1 MPIATTTPVVAV
13 VSPKGGNGKT
23 TIAVNLAAALARH
36 QPTVLLDLDV
46 HFGDVEYA
54 LRLHPLLRLDDV
66 LIRHQTSSK
75 TDIASLLAEHGAS
88 LGVLCAPVE
97 PIAADHLSAV
107 DTLALVDGY
116 IALGRPT
123 VLDTGA
129 GVDDFSIGAIERATH
144 TVLVTTTDV
153 PSVQAGRKLIDAL
166 ATIAVDPG
174 QMCLAVNR
182 STADTGLSVSDVEAV
197 LGLDAAISIP
207 DDARITSS
215 MNLGSPIIDAH
226 PNVPA
231 ARSFQRFA
239 DAMLGVGGDDR
250 RHRFTLS
257 GRRT

>member
-1 MPIATTTPVVAV
+1 MPVTTTTPVVAV

-23 TIAVNLAAALARH
+23 TIAVNLAAALARR

-66 LIRHQTSSK
+66 LIRHQTSAK
-75 TDIASLLAEHGAS
+75 TDIASLLTEHGTS
-88 LGVLCAPVE
+88 LEVLCAPSE
-97 PIAADHLSAV
+97 PIAADHLSPG
-107 DTLALVDGY
+107 DTLALADGY

-129 GVDDFSIGAIERATH
+129 GVDDFNIGAIERATH

-166 ATIAVDPG
+166 AAIAVDPG
-174 QMCLAVNR
+174 RMCLAVNR
-182 STADTGLSVSDVEAV
+182 STADTGLSVADVEAV
-197 LGLDAAISIP
+197 LGLGASMLIP
-207 DDARITSS
+207 DDPRITSS

-239 DAMLGVGGDDR
+239 DDLLGFGRDNP
-250 RHRFTLS
+250 RHRFAIT